1 MTTKLE
7 TTPQRNSPELWRAA
21 IVERRPDAHK
31 YQRGSVLV
39 WSGPPLATG
48 ASRLAA
54 IAALRAGAG
63 VVTLAGTQ
71 AALMVHATHVTAIML
86 RQADDATGLAE
97 LLENGRYTAVVLG
110 PAMGVGAT
118 TCKLVTAAM
127 RAKIACVLDADALTS
142 FAGKLAELS
151 DLIAENP
158 APVIITPHEG
168 EFTKL
173 IGEAAGNR
181 LDRCREAARLLG
193 ATVVL
198 KGPNTVIAAAD
209 IRAAVNDI
217 APPWLATA
225 GAGDVLAGIIGGLLA
240 QGIAGFEAAC
250 AGVWIHSRAA
260 HMAGIGM
267 IADDLAVAVSNSRHE
282 LTEVS

>member
-7 TTPQRNSPELWRAA
+7 TTPSRNLPDLWRDALFHA
-21 IVERRPDAHK
+21 NPNAHK

-71 AALMVHATHVTAIML
+71 AALMVQATHVTAIML
-86 RQADDATGLAE
+86 RQVDDATGLAE
-97 LLENGRYTAVVLG
+97 LLEDDRYTSVVLG
-110 PAMGVGAT
+110 PAMGVGPAT
-118 TCKLVTAAM
+118 RELVTAAM

-142 FAGKLAELS
+142 FAGRLAELA
-151 DLIAENP
+151 DLIAHNP
-158 APVIITPHEG
+158 KPVVITPHEG
-168 EFTKL
+168 EFTRL
-173 IGEAAGNR
+173 IGKAAGDR
-181 LDRCREAARLLG
+181 LDRSREAARLLG

-198 KGPNTVIAAAD
+198 KGSNTVIASAD
-209 IRAAVNDI
+209 VRAAVNDI

-260 HMAGIGM
+260 HIAGIGM
-267 IADDLAVAVSNSRHE
+267 IADDLALAVSKSQHE